1 MTLKIGLNLL
11 KKYSINFDL
20 PERKKKQIKFIII
33 HYTGMKSETL
43 AIKRLSDPKSKVSAH
58 YLIKDNGKIL
68 NLVPDSYIAWHAGKS
83 VWKSYN
89 SMNKHSIGIEISN
102 PGHNNNYK
110 NFSSNQI
117 SSLSKLI
124 KFLIKKYKIKK
135 TNILGHSDISP
146 KRKKDP
152 GEKFPWETLFKKGF
166 INWHK
171 LKDKKI
177 KIYRGLKL
185 TLIEEEIF
193 LKNLY
198 KFGYCKIKNENL
210 SKNKIYL
217 TKAFQRRFRQGL
229 VNGKI
234 DKECLL
240 ISKSLI
246 KTNNYT

>member
-1 MTLKIGLNLL
+1 MWPKISLN
-11 KKYSINFDL
+11 YSPNFNTIKRSQKD
-20 PERKKKQIKFIII
+20 IKFIII
-33 HYTGMKSETL
+33 HYTGMNTEFA
-43 AIKRLSDPKSKVSAH
+43 AINKLCNIKSKVSAH
-58 YLIKDNGKIL
+58 YFIKKNGKII
-68 NLVPDSYIAWHAGKS
+68 NMVPDTYIAWHAGES
-83 VWKSYN
+83 LWKSFN
-89 SMNKHSIGIEISN
+89 SLNKYSIGIEISN

-110 NFSSNQI
+110 NFSFNQI

-135 TNILGHSDISP
+135 TNILGHSDLAP

-152 GEKFPWETLFKKGF
+152 GEKFPWKILFKKGL

-171 LKDKKI
+171 LKEKKI
-177 KIYRGLKL
+177 KIFRGLKL
-185 TLIEEEIF
+185 TLIEEEMF

-198 KFGYCKIKNENL
+198 KFGYCKIKKENS

-246 KTNNYT
+246 KTNNYA